1 MPFSYFTNLLIMLEN
16 STGGALYLPTL
27 LAKGYFV
34 NVAYASGD
42 CLAFTKM
49 TDCLTCGWE
58 HVFYMLFVIKVATF
72 SPVSFLSISMTSTS
86 KICNGEI
93 SSQ

>member
-1 MPFSYFTNLLIMLEN
+1 MIFSHITNLLIMLEN

-49 TDCLTCGWE
+49 TVLLVDGSMFLRL
-58 HVFYMLFVIKVATF
+58 HV
-72 SPVSFLSISMTSTS
+72 
-86 KICNGEI
+86 ICNQSCNI
-93 SSQ
+93 